1 MSGTTKRINMRI
13 TLKTDQITLKGSGKG
28 VKKRSRFIQSR
39 EIKKLYPR
47 E

>member
-1 MSGTTKRINMRI
+1 MSRTTKRINMRI
-13 TLKTDQITLKGSGKG
+13 TLKTDQITVKGTEKG
-28 VKKRSRFIQSR
+28 VKERSRFIQSI